1 MIVTELA
8 EPAASSA
15 PAEAAPA
22 AAPASQPAPTRPTR
36 PSWAL
41 PRRRGRYLDGATSA
55 GSRLL
60 GIDAARGLAILGMM
74 VAHVGVTSNGLD
86 SIQGWLA
93 FAHGR
98 SSILFAVIAGF
109 SLGLLSGGVRPHQG
123 EKLVRTRLRILV
135 RSALLLVIAAG
146 LQLLGTSVAIII
158 GFYAAWFALA
168 LPVLHWGARR
178 LLILAAA
185 TAVIGGLATEYLP
198 WLLTSLGLDPMNAY
212 GANAALVEFMLTGT
226 YPGVVWMAFVFAGLG
241 LSRIPWDRAGKLAA
255 LLAVGVALAVTG
267 HVGSYLLT
275 GWLAPE
281 LQAHWT
287 LTNDAGQDGEFRIT
301 DEELPKI
308 EQDIVDGWLSP
319 EDAADLLTP
328 EQLAEVK
335 DGTINGVTLSPLPGS
350 PNAPDT
356 AASDDGDLSGS
367 APADGDPAGS
377 TPAKLP
383 DETSALDAAAVAG
396 PTDSL
401 SWDSGTDSMGG
412 DGYFS
417 PTGPGWHS
425 VPAPPI
431 NQMLNVAA
439 HSGTPFEAIG
449 NGGVAIA
456 IIAALGLIARRAA
469 WILAPLITVGAMS
482 LTVYCGHIIGIWAVD
497 PFGGG
502 MGASGNG
509 YLAGMA
515 GIAIAVAMAW
525 RFFFAR
531 GPLEHLVHVISVRA
545 TLPPAKEGELS

>member
-1 MIVTELA
+1 MTVTELA
-8 EPAASSA
+8 EPAAPSD
-15 PAEAAPA
+15 PAKAATA
-22 AAPASQPAPTRPTR
+22 ASLESQPAPARPAK

-60 GIDAARGLAILGMM
+60 GIDAARGLAVLGMM

-86 SIQGWLA
+86 SVQGWLA

-109 SLGLLSGGVRPHQG
+109 SLGLLSGGIRPHQG
-123 EKLVRTRLRILV
+123 EKLVHTRLRILV

-287 LTNDAGQDGEFRIT
+287 LTSDAGQDGEFAIT

-319 EDAADLLTP
+319 DDAAEFLTP

-356 AASDDGDLSGS
+356 ADS
-367 APADGDPAGS
+367 ADGDPAGS

-383 DETSALDAAAVAG
+383 DETSSLNAAADAE

-401 SWDSGTDSMGG
+401 NWDSGTESMGG

-469 WILAPLITVGAMS
+469 WVLTPLITVGAMS
-482 LTVYCGHIIGIWAVD
+482 LTVYCGHVIGIWAVD

-509 YLAGMA
+509 YLAGMV

-525 RFFFAR
+525 RFSFAR

-545 TLPPAKEGELS
+545 TLPPAKQSELPPARKSELG